1 MNQSICITIA
11 TALLVASGG
20 PALTAPARNDALVA
34 EAEQA
39 IKSFQSADS
48 ALTNHFSG
56 SVGFAVFPSVGKG
69 GLVFGGE
76 RGKGIVYE
84 QGKPIGETTLTE
96 INVGPQIGGESF
108 YEVIFFQTPEA
119 LSNFKQS
126 KCQMSAKVS
135 AVVAAE
141 GAALTAKYRDGV
153 MVFTLPRTGLM
164 VQAAV
169 GGQKFKY
176 KPFIE

>member
-1 MNQSICITIA
+1 MKQSICTTIA

-20 PALTAPARNDALVA
+20 PALTAPARDDALVA
-34 EAEQA
+34 EAQKA

-48 ALTNHFSG
+48 RLTNHFSG
-56 SVGFAVFPSVGKG
+56 AAGFAVFPSVGKG

-84 QGKPIGETTLTE
+84 QGKPIGEATLTE

-108 YEVIFFQTPEA
+108 YEVIFFQTAEA

-126 KCQMSAKVS
+126 KCEMSAKVD

-153 MVFTLPRTGLM
+153 MVFTIPRTGLM
-164 VQAAV
+164 AQVAI